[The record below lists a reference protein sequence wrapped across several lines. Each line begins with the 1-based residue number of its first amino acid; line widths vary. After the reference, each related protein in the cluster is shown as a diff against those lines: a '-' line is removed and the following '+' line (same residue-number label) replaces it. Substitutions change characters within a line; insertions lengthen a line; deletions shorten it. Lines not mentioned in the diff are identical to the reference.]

1 MLDELSIR
9 LTCECGCESVATF
22 ESSRI
27 FELRIF
33 HDQSV
38 RVAILKKSE
47 LIQIYTE
54 RGREGGGCKMEIQ
67 RISMTSVILSTGQV
81 RFVHNKIAYRWEL
94 KCQSFMKIGQHY

>member
-54 RGREGGGCKMEIQ
+54 RGREGGVEDGDSTNQYDFCN
-67 RISMTSVILSTGQV
+67 SVYSSGEVCAQ
-81 RFVHNKIAYRWEL
+81 
-94 KCQSFMKIGQHY
+94 